1 MQNDKGASV
10 SVLVKQFQD
19 GSVKAKSNESLI
31 SRDTCNLSGD
41 EAMVKNTR
49 TNSFSDLKAED
60 ETELNKS
67 VQIDPAPNLDQER
80 TREEKS
86 LAFNDDFVTNNLQF
100 INESLTKQ
108 IEILNVIFGFKYYL
122 TSKNIYKPTEE
133 LN

>member
-1 MQNDKGASV
+1 MQYDKGASV

-19 GSVKAKSNESLI
+19 GSVKAKSTESLI
-31 SRDTCNLSGD
+31 SRDTVNLSGD

-49 TNSFSDLKAED
+49 TNLFSDLKAED

-108 IEILNVIFGFKYYL
+108 MKF
-122 TSKNIYKPTEE
+122 
-133 LN
+133 